1 MRCSVPVHPRDRL
14 RQKARPADGRRRE
27 YSEYH
32 LSLSTRK
39 PYPSYAHVPTATRAH
54 SLARTLACTLTRSHS
69 HARSHARKPARA
81 HARTCAGAPA
91 RARKQ
96 IRKLNAIKVALTLRK
111 LGIDHVKGTIVGN
124 DLVLR
129 ALARARP
136 AHAHSVPLVVLRF
149 ARRAQRAQ
157 VRGVSGGQR
166 KRVTTAEMLVRGVRA
181 RERRDALAAA
191 GFSVACRMRRVAS
204 CAVLSHAA
212 RCACV

>member
-1 MRCSVPVHPRDRL
+1 MQCSVPVHPRDRL

-129 ALARARP
+129 ARARP
-136 AHAHSVPLVVLRF
+136 ARTHTRKVFLWSFCALP
-149 ARRAQRAQ
+149 ARILIFIPSAFEITFNNSNLFI
-157 VRGVSGGQR
+157 GPSGQ
-166 KRVTTAEMLVRGVRA
+166 KWNTSDFFDLE
-181 RERRDALAAA
+181 RE
-191 GFSVACRMRRVAS
+191 
-204 CAVLSHAA
+204 
-212 RCACV
+212 